1 MTIIAKGYQKRVEL
15 AENDIKANFDRI
27 GGASSW
33 IASQKKENCPN
44 SMVGEFVVTGE
55 NGYSERDSHLSAALV
70 RIRCVHNATT
80 IWHVKE
86 DGKRSRVLT
95 A

>member
-1 MTIIAKGYQKRVEL
+1 MIVAKGYAVRVNK
-15 AENDIKANFDRI
+15 AEQDIKDNFERI

-33 IASQKKENCPN
+33 VASQKVENCPN